1 MPNKI
6 SVIHLMD
13 HGISA
18 APDAAFSPI
27 ASLTVSPVI
36 LPGEAEVEVLKAA
49 KNVAAIRDVRF
60 SGAVKAVLGVKNS
73 AQFAAAMIKAR
84 HDALGGAKGF
94 LGAAE
99 NAVTVCPDG
108 VGYFQHFKG
117 GSIYYHPY
125 AGAHEVHGLIRA
137 KWAAMGWERSFLGY
151 PRTDETTGND
161 AKREGRFNHF
171 QGGSIYWHP
180 ASGAHEVHGAIRA
193 KYLELGAEASFL
205 GYPTTDETAT
215 PDTIGRFNH
224 FQAGSIYWTPRTWAH
239 EVHGLIRAFWAQN
252 GWERNPQLGD
262 PITDELVPHRGIGY
276 TRVPPIRKPL
286 EHLPIDVIRL
296 PDEQPSPTIA
306 ESALALRASALTT
319 VTSPTTPV
327 ARTAPTTTR
336 LAVATPLRTATV
348 TPTRT
353 IIPTATIDPRLVAAQ
368 PGALPEIVVRPPII
382 VNPVANHTGQSQD
395 RYTDFENGV
404 LFWKRGA
411 SAAFSLPPRATAP
424 NGAKMAWSGA
434 EIAAIAGTKI
444 RQALGA
450 LPGGTVIGV
459 NFAGTTNYSFDGA
472 GVHNR
477 AHRLHVILQ
486 GMRMAGFMP
495 VPSIATIEVH
505 AEISFDPVDREVVG
519 YLSRWL
525 IASSQGDFMGGGS
538 LARAVQ
544 QRLDPA
550 LWQQF
555 LVADVPGTV
564 EDPIAVLSVKTQAD
578 GDVVVYFEP

>member
-1 MPNKI
+1 MPTKI
-6 SVIHLMD
+6 SVVQLMD

-18 APDAAFSPI
+18 APVAAFSPV
-27 ASLTVSPVI
+27 ASMTAAPVL
-36 LPGEAEVEVLKAA
+36 LPGEAEAEVLKAA
-49 KNVAAIRDVRF
+49 KNVAAIRDVRLA
-60 SGAVKAVLGVKNS
+60 GAVKAVLGVKNS
-73 AQFAAAMIKAR
+73 AEFAAAMIKAR
-84 HDALGGAKGF
+84 YDALGGAKGF

-161 AKREGRFNHF
+161 SKREGRYNHF

-215 PDTIGRFNH
+215 PDTVGRFNH

-239 EVHGLIRAFWAQN
+239 EVHGLIRALWAQN
-252 GWERNPQLGD
+252 GWERNPQLGY

-286 EHLPIDVIRL
+286 EHLPIDVVRL

-306 ESALALRASALTT
+306 ASAVALRASALTT
-319 VTSPTTPV
+319 MATPATPV
-327 ARTAPTTTR
+327 VRTAPTTAA
-336 LAVATPLRTATV
+336 LATATPLRTAAV

-353 IIPTATIDPRLVAAQ
+353 IVPTAALDPRPVAAR
-368 PGALPEIVVRPPII
+368 PGAIPEIVVRPPII
-382 VNPVANHTGQSQD
+382 INPVANHTGQSQD
-395 RYTDFENGV
+395 RYSDFENGV

-411 SAAFSLPPRATAP
+411 SAATALSPRATAP
-424 NGAKMAWSGA
+424 NGAKMAWTGA
-434 EIAAIAGTKI
+434 EIAGVAGTKI
-444 RQALGA
+444 RQSLGA
-450 LPGGTVIGV
+450 FPGGTVVGV
-459 NFAGTTNYSFDGA
+459 NFVGTTNYSFDGA

-477 AHRLHVILQ
+477 AHRLHVVLQ
-486 GMRMAGFMP
+486 GMRMVGFAP
-495 VPSIATIEVH
+495 VPAIATIEVQ

-519 YLSRWL
+519 YLSRWF
-525 IASSQGDFMGGGS
+525 IASSQGDFLGGGS